1 MTSKWDRLRVI
12 VAERSFSQGD
22 SFMLASGKSSTFY
35 FDMKLT
41 MLDPEGANLLG
52 ELILE
57 KTASLGA
64 AYVAGLAMGA
74 GPGAVAVA
82 MTSQGTATPMQAFY
96 VRKEVKGHGTR
107 KRADGYL
114 PDDSDVLIVED
125 VTTTGG
131 SALQAIE
138 EVRSRGCRVK
148 AVATIVDREDG
159 ARERLLADGIE
170 LISLF
175 KTSDFLG

>member
-1 MTSKWDRLRVI
+1 MASKSDRLREI
-12 VAERSFSQGD
+12 VAERSFSQGET
-22 SFMLASGKSSTFY
+22 FVLASGKSSTVY

-52 ELILE
+52 DLILE

-64 AYVAGLAMGA
+64 AYVGGLAMGA
-74 GPGAVAVA
+74 VPVAVAVA
-82 MTSQGTATPMQAFY
+82 MRSLGTPRPMQAFY
-96 VRKEVKGHGTR
+96 VRKEVKEHGTR

-114 PDDSDVLIVED
+114 PDGSDVLIVED

-138 EVRSRGCRVK
+138 EVRARGCRVK
-148 AVATIVDREDG
+148 AVATIVDRGDG
-159 ARERLLADGIE
+159 ATERLQAEGIK

-175 KTSDFLG
+175 KMSDFLS